1 MPPNIVI
8 ILTII
13 YLALNCNDVYF
24 DRAVMEDDGNS
35 ADKNQEEFINL
46 RNSITS
52 CIAELDGSPDRDYST
67 FRIDCLY
74 HPTLQLANFF
84 ELDDS
89 VIQLISDA
97 RDILF
102 ERNADAETVQT
113 ITSPQLFTGEP
124 GRPKFVITEEILR
137 FLFGKWFTVS
147 ETVTLLG
154 VSKRT
159 VERRMNEFGV
169 RIGECYSNIADNDLE
184 SVVYDLVRKFPY
196 VGYKRMT
203 GLLLAR
209 GLRIQQNRIRET
221 MRKVDPHGTLFWA
234 LSLRPVQRRRYHVPS
249 PLSLWH
255 IDGNH
260 KLIRLTK
267 EHHF

>member
-1 MPPNIVI
+1 
-8 ILTII
+8 
-13 YLALNCNDVYF
+13 
-24 DRAVMEDDGNS
+24 MEVQTED
-35 ADKNQEEFINL
+35 L
-46 RNSITS
+46 
-52 CIAELDGSPDRDYST
+52 DYSV

-74 HPTLQLANFF
+74 HTAERFAEFF
-84 ELDDS
+84 ELDGS

-102 ERNADAETVQT
+102 EHNADAETVQT
-113 ITSPQLFTGEP
+113 ITCPQLFTGEP
-124 GRPKFVITEEILR
+124 GRPKFDITEEILR
-137 FLFGKWFTVS
+137 FLFDKRFTVS
-147 ETVTLLG
+147 DTATLLG

-159 VERRMNEFGV
+159 VERRMDEFGV
-169 RIGECYSNIADNDLE
+169 RIGECYSNIEDNDLD
-184 SVVYDLVRKFPY
+184 SLVRDLVREFPN

-221 MRKVDPHGTLFWA
+221 MRRVDPHGTLFRA
-234 LSLRPVQRRRYHVPS
+234 LSLRPVRRRRYHVAS

-260 KLIRLTK
+260 KLIR
-267 EHHF
+267 

>member
-13 YLALNCNDVYF
+13 HLALNCNDVYF
-24 DRAVMEDDGNS
+24 DRAVMADDGNS
-35 ADKNQEEFINL
+35 VDENQEEFINLL

-74 HPTLQLANFF
+74 HTTLRFAEFF

-113 ITSPQLFTGEP
+113 ITCPQLFTGE
-124 GRPKFVITEEILR
+124 ITEEILR
-137 FLFGKWFTVS
+137 FSFDKRFTVS
-147 ETVTLLG
+147 ETATLLG
-154 VSKRT
+154 ISKRT

-184 SVVYDLVRKFPY
+184 SVVRDLVREFPN

-209 GLRIQQNRIRET
+209 GLRTNKTESAKQC
-221 MRKVDPHGTLFWA
+221 G
-234 LSLRPVQRRRYHVPS
+234 
-249 PLSLWH
+249 
-255 IDGNH
+255 G
-260 KLIRLTK
+260 
-267 EHHF
+267 

>member
-1 MPPNIVI
+1 M
-8 ILTII
+8 II
-13 YLALNCNDVYF
+13 YLPP
-24 DRAVMEDDGNS
+24 NS
-35 ADKNQEEFINL
+35 VDENQEEFINLL

-52 CIAELDGSPDRDYST
+52 CIAELDGSPDRDHST
-67 FRIDCLY
+67 FRFDCLY
-74 HPTLQLANFF
+74 HTTLRFAEFF

-102 ERNADAETVQT
+102 ERKADAETVQT
-113 ITSPQLFTGEP
+113 ITCPQLFTGEP
-124 GRPKFVITEEILR
+124 DRPKFEITEEILR
-137 FLFGKWFTVS
+137 FLFDKRFTVS
-147 ETVTLLG
+147 ETATLLG

-159 VERRMNEFGV
+159 VERMNEFGV

-184 SVVYDLVRKFPY
+184 SVVRDLVREFPN

-221 MRKVDPHGTLFWA
+221 MRRVHPHGTLFGLYPYDLCEDEDTTSQA
-234 LSLRPVQRRRYHVPS
+234 H
-249 PLSLWH
+249 
-255 IDGNH
+255 
-260 KLIRLTK
+260 
-267 EHHF
+267 

>member
-1 MPPNIVI
+1 M
-8 ILTII
+8 
-13 YLALNCNDVYF
+13 A
-24 DRAVMEDDGNS
+24 DDGNS
-35 ADKNQEEFINL
+35 VDENQEEFINLL

-74 HPTLQLANFF
+74 HTTLRFAEFF

-113 ITSPQLFTGEP
+113 ITCPQLFTGEP
-124 GRPKFVITEEILR
+124 GRPKFEITEEILR
-137 FLFGKWFTVS
+137 FLFDKRFTVS
-147 ETVTLLG
+147 ETATLLG

-184 SVVYDLVRKFPY
+184 SVVRDLVREFPN

-221 MRKVDPHGTLFWA
+221 MRRVDPHGTLFRA
-234 LSLRPVQRRRYHVPS
+234 LSLRPVRRRRYHVPS

-267 EHHF
+267 EHNV